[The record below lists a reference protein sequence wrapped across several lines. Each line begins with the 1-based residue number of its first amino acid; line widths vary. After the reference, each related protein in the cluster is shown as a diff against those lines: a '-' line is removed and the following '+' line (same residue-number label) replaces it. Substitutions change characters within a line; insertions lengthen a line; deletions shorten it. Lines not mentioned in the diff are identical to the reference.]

1 MSGLERL
8 CDLLFEVSNEDRL
21 RILLQLEERAMRVT
35 DISRELGLSIQE
47 SSRHVSRLGEVGLT
61 RKDVEG
67 FYRLTPY
74 GVLILENLRELE
86 FTSKHSEYFSKHTI
100 ERLPKEFVKR
110 IGDLADSKYT
120 HNMMDFLQSIEK
132 ITRNAEEKIWLY
144 VDRYPVNSIVFINE
158 ALDRGVEFKC
168 IEPVEGIIGPNPSI
182 YEPKEMEGF
191 RRAGTTPLV
200 EHRTKEK
207 VDAFLF
213 LSEDEC
219 ALALPTPDGELDY
232 RGFTAEDE
240 RSLKWC
246 MDLFQHYWETAEP
259 RVYISPMEYVQ
270 PRRVSVLEAETCG
283 RIIVEGRDDSSIDHQ
298 AIQDAVDNFDEVVL
312 RGAFNIGLSAVV
324 ISRSVVIR
332 GEGRED
338 DVPLTKVYKSGWAFP
353 FYGAPGRAHLQQR
366 RHAFLVNG
374 EGIDVTIENIHFT
387 DFDYTCL
394 DGHNGNSMTIRN
406 NRITLETGLGRGVSS
421 STGDQVI
428 GIMQFAGFPGGVR
441 IEGNYL
447 DFALYYGPSGVIA
460 RWGADDPNYRPD
472 LTKHNTYAGFGIDIY
487 YACGKVIIE
496 NNIVRNVNTRAI
508 VAADNKGS
516 AHIQI
521 KNNTVISEVYGPY
534 WGPRGPHFAGIGISA
549 SSPGTI
555 GPAPRIEITGNTVR
569 CDKVNYCGIVIR
581 GPGFRPKGAEKL
593 TDGILKDNR
602 IHLENGSIGIFTES
616 CDNFEIANNTF
627 TGKAYYGV
635 GIFPVIDP
643 QRTELGAHGNI
654 VEDNDMGGLEL
665 KDPDEYSKGL
675 FDEKVYAGSKA
686 GSTTSNV
693 WLNTNTKGNV
703 VKVSSCETVIDEG
716 KDNTI
721 ICKEKDA

>member
-1 MSGLERL
+1 
-8 CDLLFEVSNEDRL
+8 
-21 RILLQLEERAMRVT
+21 
-35 DISRELGLSIQE
+35 
-47 SSRHVSRLGEVGLT
+47 
-61 RKDVEG
+61 
-67 FYRLTPY
+67 
-74 GVLILENLRELE
+74 
-86 FTSKHSEYFSKHTI
+86 
-100 ERLPKEFVKR
+100 
-110 IGDLADSKYT
+110 
-120 HNMMDFLQSIEK
+120 
-132 ITRNAEEKIWLY
+132 
-144 VDRYPVNSIVFINE
+144 
-158 ALDRGVEFKC
+158 
-168 IEPVEGIIGPNPSI
+168 
-182 YEPKEMEGF
+182 
-191 RRAGTTPLV
+191 
-200 EHRTKEK
+200 
-207 VDAFLF
+207 
-213 LSEDEC
+213 
-219 ALALPTPDGELDY
+219 
-232 RGFTAEDE
+232 
-240 RSLKWC
+240 
-246 MDLFQHYWETAEP
+246 
-259 RVYISPMEYVQ
+259 VQ
-270 PRRVSVLEAETCG
+270 PRRVSVPEAETRG

-298 AIQDAVDNFDEVVL
+298 AIQDAVDNFDEVIL
-312 RGAFNIGLSAVV
+312 RGTFNIGFSAVV

-338 DVPLTKVYKSGWAFP
+338 DVPLTKVYKSGWSFP
-353 FYGAPGRAHLQQR
+353 FYAVPGRARLGQR
-366 RHAFLVNG
+366 RHVFLVDG
-374 EGIDVTIENIHFT
+374 EGVDVTIENIHFT

-406 NRITLETGLGRGVSS
+406 NRITLETGLGRGISS